1 MKKEIIEKILRET
14 ETGYDL
20 ISGKFSATRKKF
32 WGSLEFIG
40 DYVKNGDRV
49 FDFGCGN
56 GRLLELFPEKKI
68 EYFGADVSEKLL
80 QEGRK
85 KYAGVLP
92 DISFS
97 KLDPLQTSLPF
108 KSDYFNTVYSIAVFH
123 HFPSKQYRLEMAKEL
138 HRILQPGG
146 YAIITVWNLWPT
158 FSAGW
163 RIWRGKQKKYY
174 KNIFENWKN
183 KILGKSDLDWNDC
196 WVSFTDNQGKI
207 FNRFHHA
214 FTLWELRSLFS
225 EAGFSA
231 LEAKKVG
238 HNLVVILRKRQRE
251 GMEVILE
258 NKKAPIPLV
267 AESAV

>member
-40 DYVKNGDRV
+40 DYVKSGDRV

-56 GRLLELFPEKKI
+56 GRLLELFSEKKI

-92 DISFS
+92 NISFS
-97 KLDPLQTSLPF
+97 KLDPFQTSLPF

-123 HFPSKQYRLEMAKEL
+123 HFPSKKYRLEMAKEL
-138 HRILQPGG
+138 HRILQPSG
-146 YAIITVWNLWPT
+146 YAIITVWNLW
-158 FSAGW
+158 
-163 RIWRGKQKKYY
+163 QKKYR

-207 FNRFHHA
+207 FNRFHRA
-214 FTLWELRSLFS
+214 FTLWELRLLFS
-225 EAGFSA
+225 EAGFST

-258 NKKAPIPLV
+258 NKKAPNPLV
-267 AESAV
+267 VESAV

>member
-20 ISGKFSATRKKF
+20 IFGKFSATRKKF

-40 DYVKNGDRV
+40 NYTKNGDRI

-56 GRLLELFPEKKI
+56 GRLLELFSGKKI

-80 QEGRK
+80 QEGRR
-85 KYAGVLP
+85 KYAGVI
-92 DISFS
+92 DNVSFS

-123 HFPSKQYRLEMAKEL
+123 HFPSKKYRLEMAKEL

-158 FSAGW
+158 FASLW
-163 RIWRGKQKKYY
+163 RNKQKKYY

-183 KILGKSDLDWNDC
+183 KILGRSDLDWNDC
-196 WVSFTDNQGKI
+196 RISFTDNQGKV
-207 FNRFHHA
+207 FNRFHRA
-214 FTLWELRSLFS
+214 FTLRELKALFF

-231 LEAKKVG
+231 LEEKKVG
-238 HNLVVILRKRQRE
+238 YNLVVILRKKQRE
-251 GMEVILE
+251 GVEFVLE
-258 NKKAPIPLV
+258 NKKAPTPLV
-267 AESAV
+267 VESAV